1 MKPTDTFKYQLLE
14 RLCAAFDGAA
24 PADEPPTLVPSDILP
39 SYLEHDDEASRKQA
53 QWIFSAVQSLESQR
67 MVRMTKSKHDGG
79 TYVDTVTLED
89 ADKAA
94 HELEKLAARVAQEE
108 AEQARAE
115 EAVARKR
122 QAQSQG
128 GQTHAQRHGRRRTS
142 DPVDPR
148 ITEEAA
154 EYLDEVDSPLTP
166 RELSLLVTG
175 DTKKLDRVGLKRVA
189 QTLRRR
195 GSSASRSNVGAL
207 EEAGVVA
214 DLKTICVK
222 GPVVLI
228 TQKGAVDASILP
240 NGISMFD
247 ADLANIDRAYV
258 RARRIVTVE
267 NLDAYRRC
275 NDDDVYIYT
284 QGSVSPR
291 HRALLRMIHE
301 QNPEVEFAHFGD
313 IDYAG
318 LKAHRVIEDTLGCE
332 VGLFHMGIAELANPA
347 YRKAIHPLTSK
358 DRDLLAQL
366 LEYERYRGL
375 VSYMLERNVKLEQE
389 IVALDLFSDYDVDS
403 AMAALPAGRGGQGE
417 GQQDDGKRR
426 EGTYRKQSQHS
437 RGQRRQQAADGQGA
451 QQSSQQVSKAEAAPK
466 VEPAEPEAAVGAEAP
481 ADAAPAE
488 KADAPKP
495 RRRRRSRRPKAE
507 QGAEGQAAEERA
519 AEGQDTEGQVA
530 EAADAEQPAAD
541 ADAPEGQVSTPETTP
556 EDAPAPEA
564 EAEGGDAR
572 SAEQDAEP
580 EQKDVRPG
588 RAGRRRRSTR
598 SKAAAE
604 KAAEQPEAVADAAAE
619 AGQVPKPEDAPE
631 PAADRP
637 DAEAPAPETDAPKP
651 RRRRRSRKPKAAQPE
666 VAGGAAAPNA
676 AAAPADD
683 DAASE
688 AAAPADAAPEAPATP
703 EPAPAEVKPV
713 SRAAQTRKLR
723 SDLLANIKSGAVSP
737 ADVLDAVD
745 DAARSLTV
753 VRFLSALPGWDRA
766 RATAFMEEVGISAG
780 RTLRGLGKKQRA
792 RVVEAVTGE

>member
-1 MKPTDTFKYQLLE
+1 LKPTDTFKYQLLE

-258 RARRIVTVE
+258 RACRIVTVE

>member
-258 RARRIVTVE
+258 RACRIVTVE

-318 LKAHRVIEDTLGCE
+318 LKAHKVIEDTLGCE

-507 QGAEGQAAEERA
+507 QGAEGQ
-519 AEGQDTEGQVA
+519 DTEGQVA
-530 EAADAEQPAAD
+530 EAADAEHPAAD

>member
-39 SYLEHDDEASRKQA
+39 SYLERDDEASRKQA

-142 DPVDPR
+142 GPVDPR

-318 LKAHRVIEDTLGCE
+318 LKAHKVIEDTLGCE

-403 AMAALPAGRGGQGE
+403 AMAALPAGRDDQGE
-417 GQQDDGKRR
+417 GQQDGGKRR
-426 EGTYRKQSQHS
+426 EGTYRKQSQRS

-451 QQSSQQVSKAEAAPK
+451 QQPAQQAPKDEAAPK

-507 QGAEGQAAEERA
+507 QG

-619 AGQVPKPEDAPE
+619 AGQVPEPEDAPE

-676 AAAPADD
+676 AAAPAD
-683 DAASE
+683 
-688 AAAPADAAPEAPATP
+688 AAPEAPVTP
-703 EPAPAEVKPV
+703 EPAPAEAKPV
-713 SRAAQTRKLR
+713 SKAAQTRKLR

-792 RVVEAVTGE
+792 RVVEAVNEG

>member
-258 RARRIVTVE
+258 RACRIVTVE

-347 YRKAIHPLTSK
+347 YRKAIQPLTSK

-403 AMAALPAGRGGQGE
+403 AMTALPAGRGGQGE

>member
-541 ADAPEGQVSTPETTP
+541 ADAPEGQVSAPETTP

-564 EAEGGDAR
+564 EADAADAQA
-572 SAEQDAEP
+572 AEPPAEP

-588 RAGRRRRSTR
+588 RAGRRRRSSR

-604 KAAEQPEAVADAAAE
+604 KAAEPVAEKQPEAPADEHVPAADQPTA
-619 AGQVPKPEDAPE
+619 E
-631 PAADRP
+631 PAADQP
-637 DAEAPAPETDAPKP
+637 DVGADAPKP
-651 RRRRRSRKPKAAQPE
+651 RRRRRSRKPKADQPE
-666 VAGGAAAPNA
+666 PEGGTGA
-676 AAAPADD
+676 
-683 DAASE
+683 E
-688 AAAPADAAPEAPATP
+688 AAEQPGPAPEEAPVPEVPAATPDP
-703 EPAPAEVKPV
+703 EPAAEAKPL
-713 SRAAQTRKLR
+713 SKAAQTRKLR
-723 SDLLANIKSGAVSP
+723 SDLLANLKSGTVSP
-737 ADVLDAVD
+737 TDVLDAVD
-745 DAARSLTV
+745 DVARSLTV

-792 RVVEAVTGE
+792 RVAEAVAGE

>member
-318 LKAHRVIEDTLGCE
+318 LKAHKVIEDTLGCE

-481 ADAAPAE
+481 ADAAPTE

>member
-318 LKAHRVIEDTLGCE
+318 LKAHKVIEDTLGCE

-495 RRRRRSRRPKAE
+495 RRRRRSRRPTAE

>member
-318 LKAHRVIEDTLGCE
+318 LKAHKVIEDTLGCE

-666 VAGGAAAPNA
+666 VAGGATAPNA

>member
-318 LKAHRVIEDTLGCE
+318 LKAHKVIEDTLGCE

-651 RRRRRSRKPKAAQPE
+651 RRRRRSRKLKAAQPE

>member
-301 QNPEVEFAHFGD
+301 QNPDVEFAHFGD

-318 LKAHRVIEDTLGCE
+318 LKAHKVIEDTLGCE

-403 AMAALPAGRGGQGE
+403 AMAALPAGRDEQA
-417 GQQDDGKRR
+417 QDGGKRR
-426 EGTYRKQSQHS
+426 EGTYRKQSQRS

-495 RRRRRSRRPKAE
+495 RRRRS
-507 QGAEGQAAEERA
+507 
-519 AEGQDTEGQVA
+519 
-530 EAADAEQPAAD
+530 
-541 ADAPEGQVSTPETTP
+541 
-556 EDAPAPEA
+556 
-564 EAEGGDAR
+564 
-572 SAEQDAEP
+572 
-580 EQKDVRPG
+580 
-588 RAGRRRRSTR
+588 
-598 SKAAAE
+598 
-604 KAAEQPEAVADAAAE
+604 
-619 AGQVPKPEDAPE
+619 
-631 PAADRP
+631 
-637 DAEAPAPETDAPKP
+637 
-651 RRRRRSRKPKAAQPE
+651 SRKPKADQPDHE
-666 VAGGAAAPNA
+666 GGTQA
-676 AAAPADD
+676 
-683 DAASE
+683 E
-688 AAAPADAAPEAPATP
+688 AAEQPGPAPEEAPVPEAPAATPDP
-703 EPAPAEVKPV
+703 EPAAEAKPL
-713 SRAAQTRKLR
+713 SKAAQTRKLR

>member
-318 LKAHRVIEDTLGCE
+318 LKAHKVIEDTLGCE

-637 DAEAPAPETDAPKP
+637 DAEAPAPEPDAPQP

>member
-258 RARRIVTVE
+258 RACRIVTVE

-619 AGQVPKPEDAPE
+619 AGQVPKPEDALE

>member
-79 TYVDTVTLED
+79 TYVDTITLED

-258 RARRIVTVE
+258 RACRIVTVE

>member
-258 RARRIVTVE
+258 RACRIVTVE

-507 QGAEGQAAEERA
+507 QGAEGQ
-519 AEGQDTEGQVA
+519 DTEGQVA
-530 EAADAEQPAAD
+530 EAADAEHPAAD
-541 ADAPEGQVSTPETTP
+541 SEPAPEGQV
-556 EDAPAPEA
+556 AAPEA
-564 EAEGGDAR
+564 EADAADAR

-580 EQKDVRPG
+580 EQRDVRPG
-588 RAGRRRRSTR
+588 RAGRRRRNTR
-598 SKAAAE
+598 SKTAVE
-604 KAAEQPEAVADAAAE
+604 KAAEQPEAVADAGADADRE
-619 AGQVPKPEDAPE
+619 PASEDAPE
-631 PAADRP
+631 PAADQP
-637 DAEAPAPETDAPKP
+637 DAEAPAPEPDAPKP

>member
-318 LKAHRVIEDTLGCE
+318 LKAHKVIEDTLGCE

-507 QGAEGQAAEERA
+507 QGAEGQ
-519 AEGQDTEGQVA
+519 DTEGQVA

-564 EAEGGDAR
+564 EAEGGNAR

-676 AAAPADD
+676 AAAPADAA
-683 DAASE
+683 AASE
-688 AAAPADAAPEAPATP
+688 ADAPADAAPEAPATS
-703 EPAPAEVKPV
+703 EPAPAEAKPV

>member
-318 LKAHRVIEDTLGCE
+318 LKAHKVIEDTLGCE

-676 AAAPADD
+676 AAAPAD
-683 DAASE
+683 
-688 AAAPADAAPEAPATP
+688 AAPEAPATP

>member
-1 MKPTDTFKYQLLE
+1 MAHGSTPPGSHRTSPRLGGRSLKPTDTFKYQLLE

-24 PADEPPTLVPSDILP
+24 PADEPPTLLPSDILP

-67 MVRMTKSKHDGG
+67 IVRMTKSKHDGG

-115 EAVARKR
+115 EAVARKQQA

-128 GQTHAQRHGRRRTS
+128 GQSHAQRHGRRRTS
-142 DPVDPR
+142 GPVDPR

-301 QNPEVEFAHFGD
+301 QNPDVEFAHFGD

-318 LKAHRVIEDTLGCE
+318 LKAHKVIEDTLGCE

-403 AMAALPAGRGGQGE
+403 AMAALPAGRDGQGE
-417 GQQDDGKRR
+417 GQQQDGGKRR
-426 EGTYRKQSQHS
+426 EGTYRKQSQRS
-437 RGQRRQQAADGQGA
+437 RGQRRQQPADGQGA
-451 QQSSQQVSKAEAAPK
+451 QQPAQQAPK
-466 VEPAEPEAAVGAEAP
+466 ADSAPKDEPAEPEAAVEAEAP
-481 ADAAPAE
+481 ADAEAAE
-488 KADAPKP
+488 KAEAPKP
-495 RRRRRSRRPKAE
+495 RRRRRSRKPKVE
-507 QGAEGQAAEERA
+507 QA
-519 AEGQDTEGQVA
+519 AEGQPAETADAEEPAVGAVPGSEP
-530 EAADAEQPAAD
+530 EAADERADAVGTASDGDAPAAEAEADAAGSQVAEQPAA
-541 ADAPEGQVSTPETTP
+541 Q
-556 EDAPAPEA
+556 
-564 EAEGGDAR
+564 R
-572 SAEQDAEP
+572 
-580 EQKDVRPG
+580 DVRPG
-588 RAGRRRRSTR
+588 RASRRRRSPR
-598 SKAAAE
+598 SKTAAE
-604 KAAEQPEAVADAAAE
+604 QAEEPATEQAAAEQPEAAAE
-619 AGQVPKPEDAPE
+619 QAPAAE
-631 PAADRP
+631 PAADQP
-637 DAEAPAPETDAPKP
+637 ATEADAAKP

-666 VAGGAAAPNA
+666 A
-676 AAAPADD
+676 D
-683 DAASE
+683 DAAGQSE
-688 AAAPADAAPEAPATP
+688 PAGVPQESSSPEEPATP
-703 EPAPAEVKPV
+703 EPAGEAKPV
-713 SRAAQTRKLR
+713 SKAAQTRKLR
-723 SDLLANIKSGAVSP
+723 SDLLANLKSGAVSP

-745 DAARSLTV
+745 DVARSLTV

-792 RVVEAVTGE
+792 RVAEAVAGE

>member
-318 LKAHRVIEDTLGCE
+318 LKAHKVIEDTLGCE

-666 VAGGAAAPNA
+666 DAGGAAAPNA

>member
-1 MKPTDTFKYQLLE
+1 MKPTDTFKYQLLDK
-14 RLCAAFDGAA
+14 LCSAFDAA
-24 PADEPPTLVPSDILP
+24 QPADEPPTVVPADILP
-39 SYLEHDDEASRKQA
+39 SYLESDNEASRKQA
-53 QWIFSAVQSLESQR
+53 QWMFSAVQSLESQR
-67 MVRMTKSKHDGG
+67 IVRMAKSKHDGG
-79 TYVDTVTLED
+79 TFVDAVTLED
-89 ADKAA
+89 PEKAA
-94 HELEKLAARVAQEE
+94 HELEKLSARVAQEE

-115 EAVARKR
+115 EAVARKQPSA
-122 QAQSQG
+122 QALG
-128 GQTHAQRHGRRRTS
+128 AHAQRHGRRRTS
-142 DPVDPR
+142 GPVDPR

-301 QNPEVEFAHFGD
+301 QNPGVSFAHFGD

-318 LKAHRVIEDTLGCE
+318 LKAHKVIEDTLGCE
-332 VGLFHMGIAELANPA
+332 VELFHMGIAELANPA
-347 YRKAIHPLTSK
+347 YRKASHPLTSK
-358 DRDLLAQL
+358 DRDLLARL
-366 LEYERYRGL
+366 LEFERYRGL

-426 EGTYRKQSQHS
+426 EGTYRKQSQRS
-437 RGQRRQQAADGQGA
+437 RGQRKQQAADGQGA
-451 QQSSQQVSKAEAAPK
+451 QQQTAQQQAPKTEPTPKAEQA
-466 VEPAEPEAAVGAEAP
+466 AEPEVPVEAEVP

-507 QGAEGQAAEERA
+507 QPVEGQAAEL
-519 AEGQDTEGQVA
+519 
-530 EAADAEQPAAD
+530 ADAEHPAAD
-541 ADAPEGQVSTPETTP
+541 ADVVADAQAAVSEVAPEDE
-556 EDAPAPEA
+556 APAAGVEADAADTQEA
-564 EAEGGDAR
+564 E
-572 SAEQDAEP
+572 QAEP
-580 EQKDVRPG
+580 EQRDVRPG
-588 RAGRRRRSTR
+588 RAGRRRRSSR

-604 KAAEQPEAVADAAAE
+604 KAAEQPEPAADADRAPA
-619 AGQVPKPEDAPE
+619 PEDAPE
-631 PAADRP
+631 PAADQP
-637 DAEAPAPETDAPKP
+637 DAEVDAPEADAPKP
-651 RRRRRSRKPKAAQPE
+651 RRRRRSRRPKAAQPE
-666 VAGGAAAPNA
+666 ADAAA
-676 AAAPADD
+676 
-683 DAASE
+683 E
-688 AAAPADAAPEAPATP
+688 AVAPADAASEEAPAPETP
-703 EPAPAEVKPV
+703 AGSEPGPAEAKPV
-713 SRAAQTRKLR
+713 SKAAQTRKLR
-723 SDLLANIKSGAVSP
+723 SDLLDNIKSGAVSP
-737 ADVLDAVD
+737 ADVLNAVD

-792 RVVEAVTGE
+792 RVVEAVNEG

>member
-318 LKAHRVIEDTLGCE
+318 LKAHKVIEDTLGCE

-507 QGAEGQAAEERA
+507 QGAEGRAAEERA

>member
-1 MKPTDTFKYQLLE
+1 MAHGSTPPGSHRTSPRLGGRFLKPTDTFKYQLLE
-14 RLCAAFDGAA
+14 RLCAAFDEAA

-67 MVRMTKSKHDGG
+67 IVRMTKSKHDGG

-115 EAVARKR
+115 EAVARK
-122 QAQSQG
+122 QQSQSQG
-128 GQTHAQRHGRRRTS
+128 VQSHAQRHGRRRTS
-142 DPVDPR
+142 GPVDPR

-301 QNPEVEFAHFGD
+301 QNPDVEFAHFGD

-318 LKAHRVIEDTLGCE
+318 LKAHKVIEDTLGCE

-403 AMAALPAGRGGQGE
+403 AMAALPAGRDEQA
-417 GQQDDGKRR
+417 QDGGKRR
-426 EGTYRKQSQHS
+426 EGTYRKQSQRS

-451 QQSSQQVSKAEAAPK
+451 QQQPAQQAPKAEPAPEDEP
-466 VEPAEPEAAVGAEAP
+466 VELEAPAEVEAP

-495 RRRRRSRRPKAE
+495 RRRRRSRKPRAE
-507 QGAEGQAAEERA
+507 QPTEEQAAE
-519 AEGQDTEGQVA
+519 T
-530 EAADAEQPAAD
+530 ADAEQPAAD
-541 ADAPEGQVSTPETTP
+541 AADAAEGQV
-556 EDAPAPEA
+556 AAPEA
-564 EAEGGDAR
+564 TPEEVPAAEVEADAADAQA
-572 SAEQDAEP
+572 AEPPAEP

-588 RAGRRRRSTR
+588 RAGRRRRSSR

-604 KAAEQPEAVADAAAE
+604 KAAEPVAEKQPEAPADEHA
-619 AGQVPKPEDAPE
+619 

-637 DAEAPAPETDAPKP
+637 TAEPAADQPDAGADAPKP
-651 RRRRRSRKPKAAQPE
+651 RRRRRSRKPKADQPE
-666 VAGGAAAPNA
+666 PEGGTGA
-676 AAAPADD
+676 
-683 DAASE
+683 E
-688 AAAPADAAPEAPATP
+688 AAEQPGPAPEEVPVPEAPAATPDP
-703 EPAPAEVKPV
+703 EPAAEAKPL
-713 SRAAQTRKLR
+713 SKAAQTRKLR
-723 SDLLANIKSGAVSP
+723 SDLLANLKSGTVSP
-737 ADVLDAVD
+737 TDVLDAVD
-745 DAARSLTV
+745 DVARSLTV

-792 RVVEAVTGE
+792 RVAEAVAGE

>member
-318 LKAHRVIEDTLGCE
+318 LKAHKVIEDTLGCE

>member
-14 RLCAAFDGAA
+14 RLCTAFDGAA
-24 PADEPPTLVPSDILP
+24 PVDEPPTLVPSDILP
-39 SYLEHDDEASRKQA
+39 SYLERDDEASRKQA

-67 MVRMTKSKHDGG
+67 IVRMTKSKHDGG

-115 EAVARKR
+115 EAVARK
-122 QAQSQG
+122 QQSQPQG
-128 GQTHAQRHGRRRTS
+128 GQAHAQRHGRRRTS
-142 DPVDPR
+142 GPVDPR

-301 QNPEVEFAHFGD
+301 QNPDVEFAHFGD

-318 LKAHRVIEDTLGCE
+318 LKAHKVIEDTLGCE

-403 AMAALPAGRGGQGE
+403 AMAALPAGRDGQGE
-417 GQQDDGKRR
+417 AQQQDGGKRR
-426 EGTYRKQSQHS
+426 EGTYRKQSQRS
-437 RGQRRQQAADGQGA
+437 RGQRKQQATDGQGA
-451 QQSSQQVSKAEAAPK
+451 EQATQQAPKPEAEPK
-466 VEPAEPEAAVGAEAP
+466 VEAAEPEAAVEAEAP

-488 KADAPKP
+488 KADTPKP
-495 RRRRRSRRPKAE
+495 RRRRRSRKPKAE
-507 QGAEGQAAEERA
+507 QPAEGQA
-519 AEGQDTEGQVA
+519 A
-530 EAADAEQPAAD
+530 EAADAEQPAAES
-541 ADAPEGQVSTPETTP
+541 ADAPEDQAVAAEAASE
-556 EDAPAPEA
+556 EVPAAEA
-564 EAEGGDAR
+564 EAVV
-572 SAEQDAEP
+572 SVEQPAEP

-588 RAGRRRRSTR
+588 RAARRRRSSR
-598 SKAAAE
+598 SKAATAE
-604 KAAEQPEAVADAAAE
+604 KVDEPAAAEPAAAEQPEPAAGAEEAPVAE
-619 AGQVPKPEDAPE
+619 AVPE
-631 PAADRP
+631 PAADQP
-637 DAEAPAPETDAPKP
+637 DAEGVSPEADAPKP

-666 VAGGAAAPNA
+666 VEA
-676 AAAPADD
+676 D
-683 DAASE
+683 DAASKD
-688 AAAPADAAPEAPATP
+688 AAAPEKAAAPEDAPAPEAPATP
-703 EPAPAEVKPV
+703 GPEPADAKPV
-713 SRAAQTRKLR
+713 SKAAQTRKLR
-723 SDLLANIKSGAVSP
+723 SDLLANLKSGAVSP
-737 ADVLDAVD
+737 VDVLDAVD
-745 DAARSLTV
+745 DVARSLTV

-792 RVVEAVTGE
+792 RVAEAVAGE

>member
-258 RARRIVTVE
+258 RACRIVTVE

-507 QGAEGQAAEERA
+507 QGAEGQ
-519 AEGQDTEGQVA
+519 DTEGQVA
-530 EAADAEQPAAD
+530 DAADAEHPAAD

>member
-67 MVRMTKSKHDGG
+67 IVRMTKSKHDGG

-142 DPVDPR
+142 GPVDPR

-301 QNPEVEFAHFGD
+301 QNPDVEFAHFGD

-318 LKAHRVIEDTLGCE
+318 LKAHKVIEDTLGCE

-403 AMAALPAGRGGQGE
+403 AMAALPAGRDDQGE
-417 GQQDDGKRR
+417 GQQQDGGKRR
-426 EGTYRKQSQHS
+426 EGTYRKQSQRS

-451 QQSSQQVSKAEAAPK
+451 QQPAQQAPKDETAPK

-507 QGAEGQAAEERA
+507 QGAEGQVAEEQG
-519 AEGQDTEGQVA
+519 AEVA
-530 EAADAEQPAAD
+530 GTEQPAAD
-541 ADAPEGQVSTPETTP
+541 ADAPEGQVAASEAAPE
-556 EDAPAPEA
+556 EVPAPEV
-564 EAEGGDAR
+564 ETEGGDAR

-588 RAGRRRRSTR
+588 RAGRRRRSAR
-598 SKAAAE
+598 PKAAAE

-619 AGQVPKPEDAPE
+619 VGQVPEPEDAPE
-631 PAADRP
+631 PAADQP

-666 VAGGAAAPNA
+666 AADAASDAPVSNA
-676 AAAPADD
+676 ASVA
-683 DAASE
+683 AASE
-688 AAAPADAAPEAPATP
+688 ADAPADAAPEAPATP
-703 EPAPAEVKPV
+703 EPAPAEAKPV
-713 SRAAQTRKLR
+713 SKAAQTRKLR

-792 RVVEAVTGE
+792 RVVEAVNEG